1 MPKFFVPPEH
11 IFESKALIE
20 GQEAL
25 HIYKTL
31 RLKKGQKIHIFD
43 GTGIDYFCEIQ
54 SIQKN
59 LVEVNILDKYTSYTN
74 PPIDVTIFQ
83 CLPKANKMDFI
94 IQKTTELGISTI
106 VPVISDRT
114 VVKIESEKKLYAR
127 VERWKKIALEACK
140 QSNRSYIPNIYK
152 ILSFED
158 CFNTEMITNSQLLI
172 VLWEEEKAKNLK
184 DILRQN
190 KNGLKRVCFFIGPEG
205 GFIKEEVDL
214 IIQRGGIAASLG
226 PRILRTETAA
236 ITVLSILMY
245 ELGDLGG

>member
-1 MPKFFVPPEH
+1 
-11 IFESKALIE
+11 
-20 GQEAL
+20 
-25 HIYKTL
+25 
-31 RLKKGQKIHIFD
+31 
-43 GTGIDYFCEIQ
+43 
-54 SIQKN
+54 
-59 LVEVNILDKYTSYTN
+59 
-74 PPIDVTIFQ
+74 
-83 CLPKANKMDFI
+83 
-94 IQKTTELGISTI
+94 
-106 VPVISDRT
+106 
-114 VVKIESEKKLYAR
+114 
-127 VERWKKIALEACK
+127 
-140 QSNRSYIPNIYK
+140 
-152 ILSFED
+152 
-158 CFNTEMITNSQLLI
+158 MITNSQLLI